1 MSGDWKNKAKAAL
14 SYMVMVFAAIIAS
27 SLQILICSLNNGV
40 RQ

>member
-27 SLQILICSLNNGV
+27 SLQILCSLNNGV